1 MTCEE
6 NCTCILCLQ
15 LKGSEK
21 KLRTFS
27 NSSDNFILSKPIDF
41 PKLNEK
47 ISDEDEPKRL
57 TFFGMDADFEKFST
71 LEKTENTLPDTEN
84 PTDNR
89 HKSVIYVNDDGKE
102 NAGDNSTIEVSE
114 QIDEQ
119 MSFHSI
125 ENSNVINVIFK
136 NTFAFASQIINEVHM
151 CGYEYY
157 SDESDD
163 FPLGMEADMFR
174 QYMDKRR

>member
-6 NCTCILCLQ
+6 NCACILCLQ
-15 LKGSEK
+15 LKGCER
-21 KLRTFS
+21 KLKTLS
-27 NSSDNFILSKPIDF
+27 NDSANFILTKPSEKF

-47 ISDEDEPKRL
+47 IPDDDEPKKL
-57 TFFGMDADFEKFST
+57 MFFGMDADFEKFST
-71 LEKTENTLPDTEN
+71 LDKTERPEPENTPE
-84 PTDNR
+84 NR

-102 NAGDNSTIEVSE
+102 DAGGKSTIEVSE
-114 QIDEQ
+114 QIDEH

-125 ENSNVINVIFK
+125 ENSNVITVIFK
-136 NTFAFASQIINEVHM
+136 NTFGFASQIINEVHM

-174 QYMDKRR
+174 QYMEKRR